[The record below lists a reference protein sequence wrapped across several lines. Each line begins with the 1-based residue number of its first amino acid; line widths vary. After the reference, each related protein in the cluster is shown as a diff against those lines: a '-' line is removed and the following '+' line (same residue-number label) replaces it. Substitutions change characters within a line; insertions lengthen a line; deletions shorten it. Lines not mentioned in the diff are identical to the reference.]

1 MSWSSTSIS
10 RIQNKV
16 KIFAVTQRDQ
26 QHDMCSVP
34 HQLETK
40 NDMDMIKT
48 FFNKAG
54 KISTYLV
61 QKWLIGR
68 RTAANEKLSTVQSFS
83 LIKKTTKSTSGFL
96 NNRLQVVACNKY
108 NKHKFW

>member
-1 MSWSSTSIS
+1 MMSWSSTSIS

-48 FFNKAG
+48 F
-54 KISTYLV
+54 
-61 QKWLIGR
+61 
-68 RTAANEKLSTVQSFS
+68 
-83 LIKKTTKSTSGFL
+83 
-96 NNRLQVVACNKY
+96 
-108 NKHKFW
+108 